1 MQEVLKKDKRL
12 PKAPLKGINNT
23 RFWWR
28 LMRPHTLTASF
39 VPVLIGT
46 SLAFSAVGHINPF
59 VFMAMMAACVLIQGA
74 TNVFNEYYDYKR
86 GLDTRESVGIG
97 GVIVRDGFAAKTVF
111 YAAIIL
117 LVIALLLG
125 IFICFKSSWLVA
137 LVGAVCMLA
146 GYLYSG
152 GPRPI
157 AYTPFGEITAGVFMG
172 SIIVLLSFFIQ
183 TGMVDYKT
191 VLLSVPSAV
200 LIGAILMSNN
210 IRDLDGDKKNG
221 RRTLAIILGKDRAVK
236 FLSGMFIF
244 SYAWVVFLVLATIA
258 APWLLIVLAS
268 IPKAIEGIRG
278 FHDKTLPLEM
288 MPAMKSVAQ
297 MNTFFGL
304 LLVAGILCQF
314 YM

>member
-1 MQEVLKKDKRL
+1 MLETVRKDKRL
-12 PKAPLKGINNT
+12 PKAPLKGINNSQ
-23 RFWWR
+23 FWWR

-46 SLAFSAVGHINPF
+46 SLAFSAVGHIDLP
-59 VFMAMMAACVLIQGA
+59 VFIAMLVACVLIQGA

-97 GVIVRDGFAAKTVF
+97 GVIVRDGFGEKTVF
-111 YAAIIL
+111 YSAIIL

-125 IFICFKSSWLVA
+125 IFICYKSSWLVA

-157 AYTPFGEITAGVFMG
+157 AYTPFGEITAGFFMG

-183 TGMVDYKT
+183 TGTIDYT
-191 VLLSVPSAV
+191 TILLSVPSAV

-221 RRTLAIILGKDRAVK
+221 RQTLAIILGKDRAVK

-244 SYAWVVFLVLATIA
+244 SYAWIVCLVLAMIV
-258 APWLLIVLAS
+258 APWLLIVFAS
-268 IPKAIEGIRG
+268 IPKAVEGIKGFRG
-278 FHDKTLPLEM
+278 KTLPVEM

-297 MNTFFGL
+297 TNTLFGL
-304 LLVAGILCQF
+304 FLVVGILF
-314 YM
+314 S